1 MTTPAPTAK
10 TPAPTAAPPP
20 ARTTVRRRPRRLA
33 GAGTVVRR
41 RLLVAVPILAATSVG
56 MFALGAASP
65 IDPAQQYAGAAAFTA
80 TEENLAQIRANWGVD
95 DPLPVQY
102 LRWVGNLLQGDL
114 GWSTSRHEPVTA
126 VLAARAGWTLLLVG
140 AALALVL
147 VASLLLGTLA
157 AYRRGGWFDRALRAT
172 AYAVQ
177 SMPVF
182 WIGLAAIALFALTLG
197 WLPAGGLTDITATG
211 TDPADVARH
220 LILPVGVLA
229 IAQMPWFV
237 LFIRDAV
244 ADSLRDDHVLAA
256 RARGLPGRTVLFG
269 HALRTA
275 LLPFLTLVGTHLPEL
290 IGGAVLVETV
300 FSLPGL
306 GAVTVQAAL
315 GSDFPLLAATTLATT
330 VVVLAA
336 NLGTDLAYA
345 AADPRV
351 RLDD

>member
-1 MTTPAPTAK
+1 MTPSTPVPAPTGR
-10 TPAPTAAPPP
+10 
-20 ARTTVRRRPRRLA
+20 RTRRLA
-33 GAGTVVRR
+33 GAGTVIGR
-41 RLLVAVPILAATSVG
+41 RLLVAVPILAVTSAG

-65 IDPAQQYAGAAAFTA
+65 IDPAQQYAGAAAFT
-80 TEENLAQIRANWGVD
+80 TSEENLAQIRANWGVD

-102 LRWVGNLLQGDL
+102 ARWVGNLLQGDL
-114 GWSTSRHEPVTA
+114 GWSTSRHEPVA
-126 VLAARAGWTLLLVG
+126 SVLAARAGWTLLLVG
-140 AALALVL
+140 LALALVL

-182 WIGLAAIALFALTLG
+182 WVGLAAIALFALTLG
-197 WLPAGGLTDITATG
+197 WLPAGGLTDVAATG
-211 TDPADVARH
+211 TDPVDVAHH
-220 LILPVGVLA
+220 LVLPVTVLA
-229 IAQMPWFV
+229 LSQAPWFV

-275 LLPFLTLVGTHLPEL
+275 LLPFLTLVGTHLPE
-290 IGGAVLVETV
+290 IVGGAVLVETV

-306 GAVTVQAAL
+306 GAVTVQGAL
-315 GSDFPLLAATTLATT
+315 GSDFPLLAAITLTTT

-336 NLGTDLAYA
+336 NLVTDLAYA

>member
-1 MTTPAPTAK
+1 MTAP
-10 TPAPTAAPPP
+10 APPP
-20 ARTTVRRRPRRLA
+20 VRRRRLA
-33 GAGTVVRR
+33 GAGVMIRR
-41 RLLVAVPILAATSVG
+41 RLLVAVPVLAATSMG

-65 IDPAQQYAGAAAFTA
+65 IDPAQQYAGAAAFT
-80 TEENLAQIRANWGVD
+80 TSEENLDQLRANWGVD

-102 LRWVGNLLQGDL
+102 ARWVGNLLRGDL
-114 GWSTSRHEPVTA
+114 GWSTSRHEPVTS

-140 AALALVL
+140 LALALVL
-147 VASLLLGTLA
+147 VASVLLGTLA
-157 AYRRGGWFDRALRAT
+157 AYRRGGWFDRALRSF

-182 WIGLAAIALFALTLG
+182 WLGLAAIAVFALTLG
-197 WLPAGGLTDITATG
+197 WLPAGGLTDLTATG

-220 LILPVGVLA
+220 LVLPVTVLA
-229 IAQMPWFV
+229 ISQAPWFA
-237 LFIRDAV
+237 LFVRDAV
-244 ADSLRDDHVLAA
+244 AESLRDDHVLAA

-290 IGGAVLVETV
+290 VGGAVLVETV

-306 GAVTVQAAL
+306 GAVTVAAAL
-315 GSDFPLLAATTLATT
+315 GADFPLLAATTLATT

-336 NLGTDLAYA
+336 NLATDLGYA

>member
-1 MTTPAPTAK
+1 MTTPVPVAD
-10 TPAPTAAPPP
+10 PPP
-20 ARTTVRRRPRRLA
+20 VKAPARRSRRLA
-33 GAGTVVRR
+33 GAGAVVRR

-80 TEENLAQIRANWGVD
+80 SEENLAQIRANWGVD

-114 GWSTSRHEPVTA
+114 GWSTSRHEPVTS

-157 AYRRGGWFDRALRAT
+157 AYRRGGWFDRGLRAT

-211 TDPADVARH
+211 TDPVDVARH

-229 IAQMPWFV
+229 VAQTPWFV
-237 LFIRDAV
+237 LFVRDAV

-330 VVVLAA
+330 VVVLTA
-336 NLGTDLAYA
+336 NLATDLAYA

-351 RLDD
+351 RLDG

>member
-1 MTTPAPTAK
+1 MEHPHLDEEVTAPATR
-10 TPAPTAAPPP
+10 
-20 ARTTVRRRPRRLA
+20 ARRRRLA
-33 GAGTVVRR
+33 GVGAVVRR

-65 IDPAQQYAGAAAFTA
+65 IDPAHQYAGAAAFT
-80 TEENLAQIRANWGVD
+80 TSEENLAQIRANWGVD

-114 GWSTSRHEPVTA
+114 GWSTSRHEPVTS

-157 AYRRGGWFDRALRAT
+157 AYRRGGWFDRALRAG

-197 WLPAGGLTDITATG
+197 WLPAGGLTDVTATT

-220 LILPVGVLA
+220 LVLPVTVLA
-229 IAQMPWFV
+229 VAQAPWFV

-244 ADSLRDDHVLAA
+244 AESLRDDHVLAA

-306 GAVTVQAAL
+306 GAVTVQGAL

-336 NLGTDLAYA
+336 NLATDLAYS

>member
-1 MTTPAPTAK
+1 MERAHLDERIVTG
-10 TPAPTAAPPP
+10 
-20 ARTTVRRRPRRLA
+20 RRRLA

-41 RLLVAVPILAATSVG
+41 RLLVAVPVLAATSMG

-65 IDPAQQYAGAAAFTA
+65 IDPAQQYAGAAAFT
-80 TEENLAQIRANWGVD
+80 TSEENLAQIRANWGVD

-102 LRWVGNLLQGDL
+102 ARWIGNLLRGDL
-114 GWSTSRHEPVTA
+114 GWSTSRHEPVTS

-140 AALALVL
+140 SALALVL
-147 VASLLLGTLA
+147 VASVLLGTLA
-157 AYRRGGWFDRALRAT
+157 AYRRGGWFDRALRAV

-182 WIGLAAIALFALTLG
+182 WIGLAAIAVFALSLG

-220 LILPVGVLA
+220 LVLPVTVLA
-229 IAQMPWFV
+229 ISQAPWFV
-237 LFIRDAV
+237 LFVRDAV
-244 ADSLRDDHVLAA
+244 AESLRDDHVLAA
-256 RARGLPGRTVLFG
+256 RARGLPGRVVLFG

-290 IGGAVLVETV
+290 VGGAVLVETV

-306 GAVTVQAAL
+306 GAVTVEAAL
-315 GSDFPLLAATTLATT
+315 GADFPLLAATTLVTT
-330 VVVLAA
+330 VVVLTA
-336 NLGTDLAYA
+336 NLVTDLAYA

-351 RLDD
+351 RLDE